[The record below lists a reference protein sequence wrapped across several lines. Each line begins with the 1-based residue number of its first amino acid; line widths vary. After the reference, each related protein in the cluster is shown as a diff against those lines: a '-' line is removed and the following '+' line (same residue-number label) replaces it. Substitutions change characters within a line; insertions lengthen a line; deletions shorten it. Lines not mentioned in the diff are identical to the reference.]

1 MVYSMTGFGRSEYS
15 DELRRVVIEM
25 KSVNHRYCDISVK
38 LPRSISRFEPEIR
51 KRLKKYVERGKVD
64 VFITYSSLQSAGAVV
79 KYNKDVLDQYM
90 AHFKK
95 MEEDYGL
102 TEDYKPTVIA
112 RYPDVFSIEENYF
125 VEDEEYQVI
134 EKVLDEAGKQ
144 FKESRAK
151 EGANLAKDLIQKMDE
166 LESYTCQVE
175 ELAPKIIEEYQAK
188 LTEKVKNLLETAN
201 IDESRIVQEVAIYAD
216 RVAVDEELVRLHSH
230 IKAVRDMMSESMTAD
245 EAGADSSAASADTG
259 SDGNSANTKNQK
271 EASTSIGR
279 RLDFIIQE
287 MNREA
292 NTTLSK
298 SDTLSVTDIGI
309 NMKTC
314 IEKVREQVQNLE

>member
-1 MVYSMTGFGRSEYS
+1 MTGFGRSEYS
-15 DELRRVVIEM
+15 DELRRVVIEI

-51 KRLKKYVERGKVD
+51 KRLKLYVERGKVD
-64 VFITYSSLQSAGAVV
+64 VFITYNSLKDTGAVV

-90 AHFKK
+90 AHFKQ

-144 FKESRAK
+144 FKASRAK
-151 EGANLAKDLIQKMDE
+151 EGANLATDLIAKMDE
-166 LESYTCQVE
+166 LESYTLKVD
-175 ELAPKIIEEYQAK
+175 ELAPKVIEEYQAR
-188 LTEKVKNLLETAN
+188 LTEKVSNLLETAN

-230 IKAVRDMMSESMTAD
+230 IKAVRDMLAQSK
-245 EAGADSSAASADTG
+245 DSTDDNAN
-259 SDGNSANTKNQK
+259 SDGSN
-271 EASTSIGR
+271 SIGR

>member
-15 DELRRVVIEM
+15 DEARRVVIEM

-51 KRLKKYVERGKVD
+51 KRLKLYVERGKVD
-64 VFITYSSLQSAGAVV
+64 VFITYNSLKDTGAVV

-90 AHFKK
+90 AHFKQ
-95 MEEDYGL
+95 MEADYGL

-125 VEDEEYQVI
+125 VEDEEYQII

-144 FKESRAK
+144 FKASRAK
-151 EGANLAKDLIQKMDE
+151 EGANLAADLIAKMNE
-166 LESYTCQVE
+166 LEGYTNQVD
-175 ELAPKIIEEYQAK
+175 ELAPKVIEEYQAR
-188 LTEKVKNLLETAN
+188 LTEKVSNLLEATN

-230 IKAVRDMMSESMTAD
+230 IKAVRDMLSESV
-245 EAGADSSAASADTG
+245 G
-259 SDGNSANTKNQK
+259 SDDTDSAKSESN
-271 EASTSIGR
+271 SIGR

>member
-15 DELRRVVIEM
+15 DEARRVVIEM

-51 KRLKKYVERGKVD
+51 KRLKLYVERGKVD
-64 VFITYSSLQSAGAVV
+64 VFITYNSLKDTGAVV

-90 AHFKK
+90 AHFKQ
-95 MEEDYGL
+95 MEADYGL

-125 VEDEEYQVI
+125 VEDEEYQII

-144 FKESRAK
+144 FKASRAK
-151 EGANLAKDLIQKMDE
+151 EGANLAADLIAKMNE
-166 LESYTCQVE
+166 LEGYTNQVD
-175 ELAPKIIEEYQAK
+175 ELAPKVIEEYQAR
-188 LTEKVKNLLETAN
+188 LTEKVSNLLEATN

-230 IKAVRDMMSESMTAD
+230 IKAVRDMLSESV
-245 EAGADSSAASADTG
+245 G
-259 SDGNSANTKNQK
+259 SDDADADAAKSESN
-271 EASTSIGR
+271 SIGR

>member
-15 DELRRVVIEM
+15 DEARRVVIEM

-51 KRLKKYVERGKVD
+51 KRLKLYVERGKVD
-64 VFITYSSLQSAGAVV
+64 VFITYNSLKDTGAVV

-90 AHFKK
+90 AHFKQ
-95 MEEDYGL
+95 MEADYGL

-125 VEDEEYQVI
+125 VEDEEYQII

-144 FKESRAK
+144 FKASRAK
-151 EGANLAKDLIQKMDE
+151 EGANLAADLIAKMNE
-166 LESYTCQVE
+166 LEGYTNQVD
-175 ELAPKIIEEYQAK
+175 ELAPKVIEEYQAR
-188 LTEKVKNLLETAN
+188 LTEKVSNLLEATN

-230 IKAVRDMMSESMTAD
+230 IKAVRDMLSESV
-245 EAGADSSAASADTG
+245 G
-259 SDGNSANTKNQK
+259 SDDTDAAKSESN
-271 EASTSIGR
+271 SIGR

>member
-1 MVYSMTGFGRSEYS
+1 MTGFGRSEYS
-15 DELRRVVIEM
+15 DELRRVVIEI

-51 KRLKKYVERGKVD
+51 KRLKLYVERGKVD
-64 VFITYSSLQSAGAVV
+64 VFITYNSLKDTGAVV

-90 AHFKK
+90 AHFKQ

-144 FKESRAK
+144 FKASRAK
-151 EGANLAKDLIQKMDE
+151 EGANLATDLIAKMDE
-166 LESYTCQVE
+166 LEGYTLQVD
-175 ELAPKIIEEYQAK
+175 ELAPKVIEEYQAR
-188 LTEKVKNLLETAN
+188 LTEKVSNLLETAN

-230 IKAVRDMMSESMTAD
+230 IKAVRDMLAESK
-245 EAGADSSAASADTG
+245 DSVDDNAN
-259 SDGNSANTKNQK
+259 SDGSN
-271 EASTSIGR
+271 SIGR

>member
-1 MVYSMTGFGRSEYS
+1 MTGFGRSEYS
-15 DELRRVVIEM
+15 DEARRVVIEM

-51 KRLKKYVERGKVD
+51 KRLKLYVERGKVD
-64 VFITYSSLQSAGAVV
+64 VFITYNSLKDTGAVV

-90 AHFKK
+90 AHFKQ
-95 MEEDYGL
+95 METDYGL

-125 VEDEEYQVI
+125 VEDEEYQII

-144 FKESRAK
+144 FKASRAK
-151 EGANLAKDLIQKMDE
+151 EGANLAADLIAKMNE
-166 LESYTCQVE
+166 LEGYTNQVD
-175 ELAPKIIEEYQAK
+175 ELAPKVIEEYQAR
-188 LTEKVKNLLETAN
+188 LTEKVSNLLEATN

-230 IKAVRDMMSESMTAD
+230 IKAVRDMLSESV
-245 EAGADSSAASADTG
+245 G
-259 SDGNSANTKNQK
+259 SDDTDSAKSESN
-271 EASTSIGR
+271 SIGR

>member
-102 TEDYKPTVIA
+102 SEDYKPTVIA

-125 VEDEEYQVI
+125 VEDEEYQII
-134 EKVLDEAGKQ
+134 EKVLDEAGISIPFNQLDLHMCNKQ
-144 FKESRAK
+144 
-151 EGANLAKDLIQKMDE
+151 
-166 LESYTCQVE
+166 
-175 ELAPKIIEEYQAK
+175 
-188 LTEKVKNLLETAN
+188 
-201 IDESRIVQEVAIYAD
+201 
-216 RVAVDEELVRLHSH
+216 
-230 IKAVRDMMSESMTAD
+230 
-245 EAGADSSAASADTG
+245 
-259 SDGNSANTKNQK
+259 
-271 EASTSIGR
+271 
-279 RLDFIIQE
+279 
-287 MNREA
+287 
-292 NTTLSK
+292 
-298 SDTLSVTDIGI
+298 
-309 NMKTC
+309 
-314 IEKVREQVQNLE
+314 

>member
-15 DELRRVVIEM
+15 DELRRVVIEI

-51 KRLKKYVERGKVD
+51 KRLKLYVERGKVD
-64 VFITYSSLQSAGAVV
+64 VFVTYNSLKDTGAVV

-90 AHFKK
+90 AHFKQ

-144 FKESRAK
+144 FKASRAK
-151 EGANLAKDLIQKMDE
+151 EGANLATDLIAKMDE
-166 LESYTCQVE
+166 LEGYTLQVD
-175 ELAPKIIEEYQAK
+175 ELAPKVIEEYQAR
-188 LTEKVKNLLETAN
+188 LTEKVSNLLETAN

-230 IKAVRDMMSESMTAD
+230 IKAVRDMLAESK
-245 EAGADSSAASADTG
+245 DSVDDNAN
-259 SDGNSANTKNQK
+259 SDGSN
-271 EASTSIGR
+271 SIGR

>member
-25 KSVNHRYCDISVK
+25 KSVNHRYCDIGVK

-64 VFITYSSLQSAGAVV
+64 VFITYSSLQSTGAVV

-125 VEDEEYQVI
+125 VEDEEYQII

-166 LESYTCQVE
+166 LEGYTCQIE

-188 LTEKVKNLLETAN
+188 LTEKVKNLLDTAN

-230 IKAVRDMMSESMTAD
+230 IKAVRDMMSESMNSGEAEAD
-245 EAGADSSAASADTG
+245 ESVAQEVKQDT
-259 SDGNSANTKNQK
+259 TQK

>member
-15 DELRRVVIEM
+15 DEARRVVIEM

-51 KRLKKYVERGKVD
+51 KRLKLYVERGKVD
-64 VFITYSSLQSAGAVV
+64 VFITYNSLKDTGAVV

-90 AHFKK
+90 AHFKQ
-95 MEEDYGL
+95 MEADYGL

-125 VEDEEYQVI
+125 VEDEEYQII

-144 FKESRAK
+144 FKASRAK
-151 EGANLAKDLIQKMDE
+151 EGANLAADLIAKMNE
-166 LESYTCQVE
+166 LEGYTNQVD
-175 ELAPKIIEEYQAK
+175 ELAPKVIEEYQAR
-188 LTEKVKNLLETAN
+188 LTEKVSNLLEAAN

-230 IKAVRDMMSESMTAD
+230 IKAVRDMLSESV
-245 EAGADSSAASADTG
+245 G
-259 SDGNSANTKNQK
+259 SDDTDAAKSESN
-271 EASTSIGR
+271 SIGR

>member
-15 DELRRVVIEM
+15 DENRRVVIEM

-51 KRLKKYVERGKVD
+51 KRLKLYVERGKVD

-90 AHFKK
+90 AHFKT
-95 MEEDYGL
+95 MEEEFGL

-112 RYPDVFSIEENYF
+112 RYPDVFTIEENYF
-125 VEDEEYQVI
+125 VEDEEYQII

-151 EGANLAKDLIQKMDE
+151 EGTNLTKDLLEKMDE
-166 LESYTCQVE
+166 LESLTCKVD
-175 ELAPKIIEEYQAK
+175 ELAPKIIEDYQAK
-188 LTEKVKNLLETAN
+188 LTEKVSNLLETAN
-201 IDESRIVQEVAIYAD
+201 IDENRIVQEVTIYAD

-230 IKAVRDMMSESMTAD
+230 
-245 EAGADSSAASADTG
+245 
-259 SDGNSANTKNQK
+259 
-271 EASTSIGR
+271 
-279 RLDFIIQE
+279 
-287 MNREA
+287 
-292 NTTLSK
+292 TL
-298 SDTLSVTDIGI
+298 TEVPL
-309 NMKTC
+309 
-314 IEKVREQVQNLE
+314 

>member
-1 MVYSMTGFGRSEYS
+1 MKIKSMTGFGRSEYS
-15 DELRRVVIEM
+15 DEARRVVIEM

-51 KRLKKYVERGKVD
+51 KRLKLYVERGKVD
-64 VFITYSSLQSAGAVV
+64 VFITYNSLKDTGAVV

-90 AHFKK
+90 AHFKQ
-95 MEEDYGL
+95 MEADYGL

-125 VEDEEYQVI
+125 VEDEEYQII

-144 FKESRAK
+144 FKASRAK
-151 EGANLAKDLIQKMDE
+151 EGANLAADLIAKMNE
-166 LESYTCQVE
+166 LEGYTNQVD
-175 ELAPKIIEEYQAK
+175 ELAPKVIEEYQAR
-188 LTEKVKNLLETAN
+188 LTEKVSNLLEATN

-230 IKAVRDMMSESMTAD
+230 IKAVRDMLSESV
-245 EAGADSSAASADTG
+245 G
-259 SDGNSANTKNQK
+259 SDDADADAAKSESN
-271 EASTSIGR
+271 SIGR